1 MVAKTAGWGRAAALG
16 ALAMATAAVMAGLLA
31 PPARAGTLD
40 AVKERGYLRCGVFES
55 APGFS
60 TAAADG
66 RSRDGFMVRLC
77 KAVAAAVTGD
87 AGNVEYVFL
96 NGSTRFEALRDGT
109 VDALFDS
116 TTWTVGRDA
125 GTGVAFTLPVFH
137 DGQGFVAHRRHG
149 WTTLADVPAATVC
162 VSSNSTSQASLAD
175 HTRRTGQALTPL
187 VFDSWT
193 VRWDAFLTGRCEL
206 MTTDRAVLV
215 THVPERVEDPQNY
228 VVFPDVISKEPL
240 SVAVRDDDRA
250 WFDAVQWTLFALIAA
265 EELEVTAA
273 TAAALRETATHPEV
287 RRLLGAE
294 GDVGTALG
302 LDAEWALRAI
312 TAGGN
317 YGEIF
322 AATLGDDSRFGLGRG
337 ANALWNQGGL
347 IFAPP
352 FR

>member
-1 MVAKTAGWGRAAALG
+1 MIAAA
-16 ALAMATAAVMAGLLA
+16 AAAFAAMVVLIPT
-31 PPARAGTLD
+31 ARADTLGE
-40 AVKERGYLRCGVFES
+40 VKNRGYLRCGVFES

-60 TAAADG
+60 TATEDG

-77 KAVAAAVTGD
+77 NAVAAAITGGAD
-87 AGNVEYVFL
+87 NVEYVFL
-96 NGSTRFEALRDGT
+96 NGNTRFEALRDGS

-116 TTWTVGRDA
+116 TTWTASRDA

-149 WTTLADVPAATVC
+149 WEKLADVPEAKVC

-187 VFDSWT
+187 VFDSWV

-215 THVPERVEDPQNY
+215 THVPDRVEDPQNY
-228 VVFPDVISKEPL
+228 VVFPEVISKEPL
-240 SVAVRDDDRA
+240 SVAVRDDDRL

-265 EELEVTAA
+265 EELGITAA
-273 TAAALRETATHPEV
+273 NAATLHATATHPEV

-294 GDVGTALG
+294 GDVGAALG
-302 LDAEWALRAI
+302 LDAGWGLRAI

-322 AATLGDDSRFGLGRG
+322 AATLGDGSRFGLTRG

-347 IFAPP
+347 IYAPP

>member
-1 MVAKTAGWGRAAALG
+1 MVAKGAVRGLAAAL
-16 ALAMATAAVMAGLLA
+16 AVVAAAATGVMTT
-31 PPARAGTLD
+31 PARAATLD
-40 AVKERGYLRCGVFES
+40 EVKDRGYLRCGVFES

-60 TAAADG
+60 AAAADG

-77 KAVAAAVTGD
+77 RAVAAAVTGD
-87 AGNVEYVFL
+87 GNNVEYVFL
-96 NGSTRFEALRDGT
+96 NGNTRFEALREGA

-125 GTGVAFTLPVFH
+125 GTGVAFTMPVFH

-149 WTTLADVPAATVC
+149 WERLADVPEATVC

-215 THVPERVEDPQNY
+215 THVPDRVEDPQNY

-240 SVAVRDDDRA
+240 SVALRDDDRA
-250 WFDAVQWTLFALIAA
+250 WIDVVQWTLFALIAA
-265 EELEVTAA
+265 EELDVTAA
-273 TAAALRETATHPEV
+273 TAADLRATSTHPEV

-322 AATLGDDSRFGLGRG
+322 AATLGDGSRFGLTRG
-337 ANALWNQGGL
+337 ANALWNGGGL